1 MPKGRVEV
9 DGERCKGCGLCVN
22 ACPVDVL
29 EVSDELNSSGYNYV
43 QAVRSEDCIGCASC
57 GIVCPDVALTV
68 YREKSEK
75 GV

>member
-9 DGERCKGCGLCVN
+9 DGERCKGCGLCVD

-43 QAVRSEDCIGCASC
+43 QAVRPDDCIGCASC